1 VLNFYKETTTMKKAI
16 FNKKGFSMIE
26 LMVVVAIIGVLA
38 AIGIPQYSKFQAKAR
53 QSEAKLSLAALF
65 TAEESFRQEWN
76 QFSVSL
82 VNIGFSVQGS
92 RLRYVTGFVASSA
105 CAGYSTT
112 GGAPAETT
120 AASFTWSDG
129 TSVNTSGAT
138 WAVGTPDKPTG
149 AGGSCAQTSFVGVS
163 YGTPASSAV
172 NPGATGGDTWTVDQ
186 SKLISNTNV
195 NLGN

>member
-1 VLNFYKETTTMKKAI
+1 MKKAI

-92 RLRYVTGFVASSA
+92 RLRYITGFP
-105 CAGYSTT
+105 AGTPCTDYVTT

-120 AASFTWSDG
+120 AVTHTWSNG
-129 TSVNTSGAT
+129 TAVNTSSAS
-138 WAVGTPDKPTG
+138 WAVTIDVPTASGGT
-149 AGGSCAQTSFVGVS
+149 CASTSFIGVA

-172 NPGATGGDTWTVDQ
+172 NPTGTGGDTWTVNQ
-186 SKLISNTNV
+186 TKLISNTVV

>member
-1 VLNFYKETTTMKKAI
+1 MKKAI

-82 VNIGFSVQGS
+82 VNVGFSVQGA
-92 RLRYVTGFVASSA
+92 RLRYVTGFPAA
-105 CAGYSTT
+105 GCTGYSTT
-112 GGAPAETT
+112 NGAPFETAT
-120 AASFTWSDG
+120 IAYTWSDG
-129 TSVNTSGAT
+129 TAVNTSSASWVVAIT
-138 WAVGTPDKPTG
+138 KPTASG
-149 AGGSCAQTSFVGVS
+149 ASCSTTAFIGAA

-172 NPGATGGDTWTVDQ
+172 DPGATGGDTWTVNQ
-186 SKLISNTNV
+186 TKLISNTNV